1 MNCGLAGDN
10 VTLGQ
15 MEIFN
20 KKLFGQAIR
29 FCIVGVMA
37 VAIHYAIYLLLKQ
50 WMVHVVAFAIGYF
63 ISFIANFFMTAK
75 FTFKKD
81 ATTKKG
87 VGFLGAHI
95 INFIL
100 QTSLLQLFLWL
111 GVDENFAPIPVYCI
125 AVPVNFMLVRFVFRK

>member
-1 MNCGLAGDN
+1 MNCGLVSDN

-29 FCIVGVMA
+29 FCVVGVMA

-111 GVDENFAPIPVYCI
+111 GVNENFAPIPVYCI

>member
-1 MNCGLAGDN
+1 
-10 VTLGQ
+10 
-15 MEIFN
+15 MEIIN

-111 GVDENFAPIPVYCI
+111 GVNENFAPIPVYCI

>member
-1 MNCGLAGDN
+1 
-10 VTLGQ
+10 
-15 MEIFN
+15 MEIIN

-37 VAIHYAIYLLLKQ
+37 VAIHYVIYLLLKQ

-111 GVDENFAPIPVYCI
+111 GVNENFAPIPVYCI

>member
-1 MNCGLAGDN
+1 
-10 VTLGQ
+10 

-50 WMVHVVAFAIGYF
+50 WIVHVVAFAIGYF

-111 GVDENFAPIPVYCI
+111 GVNENFAPIPVYCI
-125 AVPVNFMLVRFVFRK
+125 AVPINFMLVRFVFRK

>member
-1 MNCGLAGDN
+1 
-10 VTLGQ
+10 

-50 WMVHVVAFAIGYF
+50 WMIHVVAFAIGYF

>member
-1 MNCGLAGDN
+1 MD
-10 VTLGQ
+10 
-15 MEIFN
+15 IFN
-20 KKLFGQAIR
+20 KKLIGQAIR

-50 WMVHVVAFAIGYF
+50 WMLKVVAFAIGYF

-95 INFIL
+95 VNFIL
-100 QTSLLQLFLWL
+100 QTSLLQMFLWL
-111 GVDENFAPIPVYCI
+111 GVNENFAPIPVYCI

>member
-1 MNCGLAGDN
+1 
-10 VTLGQ
+10 

-95 INFIL
+95 VNFIL

>member
-1 MNCGLAGDN
+1 
-10 VTLGQ
+10 

-20 KKLFGQAIR
+20 KKLIGQAIR

-50 WMVHVVAFAIGYF
+50 WMIKVVAFAIGYF

-95 INFIL
+95 VNFIL
-100 QTSLLQLFLWL
+100 QTSLLQMFLWL
-111 GVDENFAPIPVYCI
+111 GVNENFAPIPVYCR

>member
-1 MNCGLAGDN
+1 
-10 VTLGQ
+10 

-111 GVDENFAPIPVYCI
+111 GVDENFAPILVYCI

>member
-1 MNCGLAGDN
+1 
-10 VTLGQ
+10 

-100 QTSLLQLFLWL
+100 QTSLIQLFLWL
-111 GVDENFAPIPVYCI
+111 GVNENFAPIPVYCI

>member
-1 MNCGLAGDN
+1 MD
-10 VTLGQ
+10 
-15 MEIFN
+15 IFN

-50 WMVHVVAFAIGYF
+50 WMLKVVAFAIGYF
-63 ISFIANFFMTAK
+63 FSFIANFFMTAK

-95 INFIL
+95 VNFIL
-100 QTSLLQLFLWL
+100 QTSLLQMFLWL
-111 GVDENFAPIPVYCI
+111 GVNENFAPIPVYCI

>member
-1 MNCGLAGDN
+1 
-10 VTLGQ
+10 

-75 FTFKKD
+75 FTFRKD

>member
-1 MNCGLAGDN
+1 M
-10 VTLGQ
+10 V
-15 MEIFN
+15 IFN
-20 KKLFGQAIR
+20 KKLIGQAIR

-50 WMVHVVAFAIGYF
+50 WMLKVVAFAIGYF

-95 INFIL
+95 VNFIL
-100 QTSLLQLFLWL
+100 QTSLLQMFLWL
-111 GVDENFAPIPVYCI
+111 GVNENFAPIPVYCI

>member
-1 MNCGLAGDN
+1 MNCGLASDN
-10 VTLGQ
+10 VTLEQ

-111 GVDENFAPIPVYCI
+111 GVNENFAPIPVYCI
-125 AVPVNFMLVRFVFRK
+125 AVPVNFMLVRIVFRK

>member
-1 MNCGLAGDN
+1 
-10 VTLGQ
+10 

-37 VAIHYAIYLLLKQ
+37 VAIHYAIYLLLQQ

-81 ATTKKG
+81 STTKKG

-111 GVDENFAPIPVYCI
+111 GVNENFAPIPVYCI

>member
-1 MNCGLAGDN
+1 
-10 VTLGQ
+10 

-75 FTFKKD
+75 FTFRKD

-111 GVDENFAPIPVYCI
+111 GVNENFAPIPVYCI

>member
-1 MNCGLAGDN
+1 
-10 VTLGQ
+10 

-50 WMVHVVAFAIGYF
+50 WMIKVVAFAIGYF

-95 INFIL
+95 VNFIL
-100 QTSLLQLFLWL
+100 QTSLLQMFLWL
-111 GVDENFAPIPVYCI
+111 GVNENFAPIPVYCI

>member
-1 MNCGLAGDN
+1 
-10 VTLGQ
+10 

-63 ISFIANFFMTAK
+63 MSFIANFFMTAK

-111 GVDENFAPIPVYCI
+111 GVNENFAPIPVYCI

>member
-1 MNCGLAGDN
+1 MD
-10 VTLGQ
+10 
-15 MEIFN
+15 IFN

-50 WMVHVVAFAIGYF
+50 WMMKVVAFAIGYF

-95 INFIL
+95 VNFIL
-100 QTSLLQLFLWL
+100 QTSLLQMFLWL
-111 GVDENFAPIPVYCI
+111 GVNENFAPIPVYCI

>member
-1 MNCGLAGDN
+1 
-10 VTLGQ
+10 

-29 FCIVGVMA
+29 FCIVGIMA

-111 GVDENFAPIPVYCI
+111 GVNENFAPIPVYCI

>member
-1 MNCGLAGDN
+1 
-10 VTLGQ
+10 

-125 AVPVNFMLVRFVFRK
+125 GLSLESKRPYFGE

>member
-1 MNCGLAGDN
+1 MK
-10 VTLGQ
+10 
-15 MEIFN
+15 IFN
-20 KKLFGQAIR
+20 EKLFGQAIR
-29 FCIVGVMA
+29 FCIVGIMA

-50 WMVHVVAFAIGYF
+50 WMIKVVAFAIGYF

-95 INFIL
+95 VNFIL
-100 QTSLLQLFLWL
+100 QTSLLQMFLWL
-111 GVDENFAPIPVYCI
+111 GVNENFAPIPVYCI

>member
-1 MNCGLAGDN
+1 MNCGLACDN

-50 WMVHVVAFAIGYF
+50 WIVNVVAFAIGYF

>member
-1 MNCGLAGDN
+1 
-10 VTLGQ
+10 

-100 QTSLLQLFLWL
+100 QISLLQLFLWL

>member
-1 MNCGLAGDN
+1 
-10 VTLGQ
+10 

-50 WMVHVVAFAIGYF
+50 WIVHVVAFAIGYF

-111 GVDENFAPIPVYCI
+111 GVNENFAPIPVYCI

>member
-1 MNCGLAGDN
+1 MK
-10 VTLGQ
+10 
-15 MEIFN
+15 IFN

-37 VAIHYAIYLLLKQ
+37 VVIHYAIYLLLKQ

>member
-1 MNCGLAGDN
+1 
-10 VTLGQ
+10 

-37 VAIHYAIYLLLKQ
+37 VVIHYAIYLLLKQ

-111 GVDENFAPIPVYCI
+111 GVNENFAPIPVYCI

>member
-1 MNCGLAGDN
+1 MNCGLVSDN

-29 FCIVGVMA
+29 FCVVGVMA

>member
-1 MNCGLAGDN
+1 
-10 VTLGQ
+10 

-20 KKLFGQAIR
+20 KKQFGQAIR

-111 GVDENFAPIPVYCI
+111 GVNENFAPIPVYCI

>member
-1 MNCGLAGDN
+1 MNCGLVSDN

-95 INFIL
+95 VNFIL

>member
-1 MNCGLAGDN
+1 
-10 VTLGQ
+10 

-95 INFIL
+95 VNFIL

-111 GVDENFAPIPVYCI
+111 GVNENFAPIPVYCI

>member
-1 MNCGLAGDN
+1 MNCGLASDN
-10 VTLGQ
+10 ATLGQ
-15 MEIFN
+15 MKIFN

-111 GVDENFAPIPVYCI
+111 GVNENFAPIPVYCI

>member
-1 MNCGLAGDN
+1 MNCGLASDN

-50 WMVHVVAFAIGYF
+50 WIVNVVAFAIGYF
-63 ISFIANFFMTAK
+63 ISFIANFFMTLVVSYPVTYTLCYVIDK
-75 FTFKKD
+75 TRYFRVIFGLKSKK
-81 ATTKKG
+81 
-87 VGFLGAHI
+87 
-95 INFIL
+95 N
-100 QTSLLQLFLWL
+100 
-111 GVDENFAPIPVYCI
+111 N
-125 AVPVNFMLVRFVFRK
+125 